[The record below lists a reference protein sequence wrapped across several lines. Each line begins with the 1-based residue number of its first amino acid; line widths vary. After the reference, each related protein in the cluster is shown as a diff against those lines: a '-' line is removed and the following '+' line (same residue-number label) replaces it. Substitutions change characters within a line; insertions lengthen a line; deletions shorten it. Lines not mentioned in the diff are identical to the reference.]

1 MSCFYGHR
9 LYTIQ
14 NTCGL
19 YTPDRTSCTASAV
32 RIKLLGKD
40 FKSAA
45 DDSIRRMKN
54 PVYAEKYVS
63 ASTRDEFD
71 NNMDAAYYGHD
82 SEEPYED
89 NEDDEKK

>member
-1 MSCFYGHR
+1 
-9 LYTIQ
+9 
-14 NTCGL
+14 
-19 YTPDRTSCTASAV
+19 
-32 RIKLLGKD
+32 
-40 FKSAA
+40 
-45 DDSIRRMKN
+45 MKN

-71 NNMDAAYYGHD
+71 DNMDAAYYGHD